1 MPDVMEI
8 RLITFIMAYS
18 KKRCQS
24 STALKSKSKKDAS
37 NHNNNNEDSNKDGQ
51 DIIIMEGVWEAGAR
65 PESILVKLMEQQ

>member
-37 NHNNNNEDSNKDGQ
+37 NHNSNKDSNKDGQ